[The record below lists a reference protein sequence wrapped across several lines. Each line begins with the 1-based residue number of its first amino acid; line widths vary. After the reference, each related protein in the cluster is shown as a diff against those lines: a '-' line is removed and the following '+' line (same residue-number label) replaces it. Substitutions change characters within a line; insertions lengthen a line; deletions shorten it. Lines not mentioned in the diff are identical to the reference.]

1 MLSLKTRKMQL
12 FLIAVVWMAPLVL
25 FASCALENQH
35 DKRIEESKSTFSPNS
50 HTKLGEQYCIT
61 YGNPRAKIQ
70 LVEYFSLSC
79 PLCLK
84 LLKQDFPKLKEKYIC
99 SGDVFWVLHPDPAD
113 ILTLQMMACL
123 VKLSDREKQVFFEGI
138 LSLLSK
144 KSSKKIVYWM
154 QTILAEWGRAIPEL
168 QELSFLE
175 KTETFQDA
183 YKYVQQTN
191 APKEVPT
198 IEINGE
204 VQEAFPSYTF
214 IDQMLSKCLEYKN
227 FRSKQ
232 ETIQKKTLRD
242 ENSQPYF
249 TLPAQVNS
257 FRMIDSNNF

>member
-1 MLSLKTRKMQL
+1 MLSLKARKMRL
-12 FLIAVVWMAPLVL
+12 FLVAVVWMAPLVL
-25 FASCALENQH
+25 FASSALENQH

-84 LLKQDFPKLKEKYIC
+84 LLKQDFLKLKDKYVC

-113 ILTLQMMACL
+113 ILTLQMMECL
-123 VKLSDREKQVFFEGI
+123 GKLSDREKQVFFEG
-138 LSLLSK
+138 LLSRLSK
-144 KSSKKIVYWM
+144 NPSKKIVYWM

-175 KTETFQDA
+175 KTKTFQDA

-204 VQEAFPSYTF
+204 IKETFPSYAF
-214 IDQMLSKCLEYKN
+214 IDKTISDLLEV
-227 FRSKQ
+227 
-232 ETIQKKTLRD
+232 ETQNQKLK
-242 ENSQPYF
+242 
-249 TLPAQVNS
+249 NS
-257 FRMIDSNNF
+257 FLSAVDQNSLKTPSKLGGSL

>member
-1 MLSLKTRKMQL
+1 MLSLKARKVRF

-25 FASCALENQH
+25 FASIALENQH
-35 DKRIEESKSTFSPNS
+35 DKRIEESTSTFSPNS
-50 HTKLGEQYCIT
+50 HTKLSGKYCIT
-61 YGNPRAKIQ
+61 YGNPQAEIQ

-84 LLKQDFPKLKEKYIC
+84 LLKQDFPKLKEKYVC

-113 ILTLQMMACL
+113 ILTLQMMECL
-123 VKLSDREKQVFFEGI
+123 GKLSDREKQVFFEG
-138 LSLLSK
+138 LLSRLSK
-144 KSSKKIVYWM
+144 NPSKKIVYWM

-198 IEINGE
+198 IEVNGE
-204 VQEAFPSYTF
+204 VQEAFPSYAF
-214 IDQMLSKCLEYKN
+214 IDKVISDLLEVKNQNQKTKSSFLSAVN
-227 FRSKQ
+227 HNSSKTYSNLG
-232 ETIQKKTLRD
+232 E
-242 ENSQPYF
+242 
-249 TLPAQVNS
+249 LP
-257 FRMIDSNNF
+257 

>member
-1 MLSLKTRKMQL
+1 MLSLKSRKMRL
-12 FLIAVVWMAPLVL
+12 FLIAVIWMAPLAL
-25 FASCALENQH
+25 FASSALENQH
-35 DKRIEESKSTFSPNS
+35 DKRREKSKNTFSSNS

-61 YGNPRAKIQ
+61 YGNPQAEIQ

-84 LLKQDFPKLKEKYIC
+84 LLKQDFPKLKEKYVC

-113 ILTLQMMACL
+113 ILTLQMMECL
-123 VKLSDREKQVFFEGI
+123 GKLSDREKQVFFEG
-138 LSLLSK
+138 LLSRLSK
-144 KSSKKIVYWM
+144 NPSKKIVYWM

-175 KTETFQDA
+175 KTKTFQDA

-204 VQEAFPSYTF
+204 IKETFPSYAF
-214 IDQMLSKCLEYKN
+214 IDKTISDLLEVETQNQKLKNSFLSAVDQNSLKTLSKLGG
-227 FRSKQ
+227 S
-232 ETIQKKTLRD
+232 L
-242 ENSQPYF
+242 
-249 TLPAQVNS
+249 
-257 FRMIDSNNF
+257 